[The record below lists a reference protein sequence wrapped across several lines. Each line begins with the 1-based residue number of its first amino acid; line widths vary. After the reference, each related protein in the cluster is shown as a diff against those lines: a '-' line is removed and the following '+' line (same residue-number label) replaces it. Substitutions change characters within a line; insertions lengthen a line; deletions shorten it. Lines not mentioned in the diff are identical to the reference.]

1 MQRRELDV
9 GIAERIRTNDFQR
22 LGRLHQVVRGKGDR
36 GELLP
41 VAKDFRRDGL
51 ARVELKIH
59 DEIGNCDPRTAV
71 DEKYKVLVLDGDARL

>member
-9 GIAERIRTNDFQR
+9 GIAERLWTNDSQR
-22 LGRLHQVVRGKGDR
+22 LGRLHQIVRGEGYG

-71 DEKYKVLVLDGDARL
+71 DATYKVLVLDGDARL